1 MVLHIDLFDILL
13 LLLIFHAV
21 RKKKK
26 KKLLELI
33 DVYICIRTMY
43 IQVISQDITDIQM
56 LGFSFNI
63 VIYQLNPKYIFS
75 LPGRAI
81 TL

>member
-1 MVLHIDLFDILL
+1 
-13 LLLIFHAV
+13 
-21 RKKKK
+21 
-26 KKLLELI
+26 
-33 DVYICIRTMY
+33 MY

>member
-21 RKKKK
+21 RKKK

-43 IQVISQDITDIQM
+43 IQVISQDITGIQM

-75 LPGRAI
+75 SPGRAI